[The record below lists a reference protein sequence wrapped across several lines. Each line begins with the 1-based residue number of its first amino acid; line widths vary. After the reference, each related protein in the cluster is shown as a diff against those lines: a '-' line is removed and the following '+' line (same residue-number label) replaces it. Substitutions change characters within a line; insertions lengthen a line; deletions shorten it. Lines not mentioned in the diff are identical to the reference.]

1 MPDIRQGQHFQFL
14 VIFLYILLGGGGD
27 GWVGGGGGAGADG
40 AFLIFRVSVAKV
52 FFLM

>member
-14 VIFLYILLGGGGD
+14 VIFLYILWGGGGE
-27 GWVGGGGGAGADG
+27 GGGGGAGADG